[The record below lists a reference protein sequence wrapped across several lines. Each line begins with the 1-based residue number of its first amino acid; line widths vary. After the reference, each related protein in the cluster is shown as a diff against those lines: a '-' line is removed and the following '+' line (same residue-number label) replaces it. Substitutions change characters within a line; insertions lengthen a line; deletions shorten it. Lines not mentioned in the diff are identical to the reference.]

1 MTLRIK
7 PLLKR
12 IERFVNVLAGR
23 SRLLFPP
30 ADFNIEGSSFISTFA
45 QHLSPF
51 SSTYAAAQVLLWNS
65 HQPYIYIQMSK
76 YSKNSI
82 TNFTHYTELC
92 IVIFTVT
99 LF

>member
-7 PLLKR
+7 PHWKR
-12 IERFVNVLAGR
+12 IERFVNAVA
-23 SRLLFPP
+23 SQSKLLFPS
-30 ADFNIEGSSFISTFA
+30 ADFNIEGSSFISMFA
-45 QHLSPF
+45 QDLSPF
-51 SSTYAAAQVLLWNS
+51 SSTYAATQVLVWNL